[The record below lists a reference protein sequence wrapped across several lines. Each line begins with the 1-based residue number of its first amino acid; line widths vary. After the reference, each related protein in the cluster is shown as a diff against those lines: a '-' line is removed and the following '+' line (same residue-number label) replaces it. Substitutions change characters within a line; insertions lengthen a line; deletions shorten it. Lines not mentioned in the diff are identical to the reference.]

1 MEMQIVDLKD
11 GFGKGMPVD
20 FLSLVSPIGNRITD
34 GGIERWL
41 IRSEKALDSAKNH
54 INNINKLVRKIG

>member
-1 MEMQIVDLKD
+1 MHIKTLLSDINASIGKPSMEMQIVDLKD

-34 GGIERWL
+34 GGIER
-41 IRSEKALDSAKNH
+41 
-54 INNINKLVRKIG
+54 